1 MRSRAGLPGLP
12 WLVLLLLLLPCA
24 APCPAQDDAGGDDT
38 AKEEEQKDGLS
49 DEQLADRLVAAAWC
63 AVRPAEARGTEP
75 EEGELTCDAGFGA
88 AIWKRGHLAAVI
100 VVGAQSAGPGVAYV
114 FNPGARRPIA
124 IAGGVVLPWDS
135 TAIYMEP
142 TGVLGIT
149 VSFLRGGSE

>member
-1 MRSRAGLPGLP
+1 MRRFSPLA
-12 WLVLLLLLLPCA
+12 LLLTLLIAPPCL
-24 APCPAQDDAGGDDT
+24 AQDDT
-38 AKEEEQKDGLS
+38 EEQ
-49 DEQLADRLVAAAWC
+49 EQPGQEQENELADHLVAAAWC

-88 AIWKRGHLAAVI
+88 AIWKRGHLAAVV